1 MRCLDDTGAKVDE
14 ATMPVELGVVGLRRL
29 ELARA
34 WATRPRLLLMDEFM
48 SGLNVAEISEAAS
61 MLKRIR
67 DKVGLT
73 IVWVEHIMGPLMSL
87 VERVV
92 VLDYGEV
99 IADGD
104 PLTVS
109 KNERVIEAYLGAE

>member
-1 MRCLDDTGAKVDE
+1 M
-14 ATMPVELGVVGLRRL
+14 
-29 ELARA
+29 
-34 WATRPRLLLMDEFM
+34 
-48 SGLNVAEISEAAS
+48 N
-61 MLKRIR
+61 
-67 DKVGLT
+67 
-73 IVWVEHIMGPLMSL
+73 L